1 VEDGVRMYHFLSIFE
16 ITGKIAIPE
25 GIVGFL
31 VVVD

>member
-1 VEDGVRMYHFLSIFE
+1 VEDGVRTYHFLIFE

-25 GIVGFL
+25 WIVGFL